1 MYTFQPLAD
10 IPVDHAGLFII
21 CMGCFMWLAIVLMND
36 AEEFF
41 VNFFF
46 VVIVVAIAYGV
57 SFHWTD
63 QTPKTFKNEQ
73 VVGELVGFQPE
84 GYKEKS
90 GKSYVD
96 RHYMYIVYSVN
107 GQQVILQAQTG
118 QTYPERV
125 TLYKN

>member
-118 QTYPERV
+118 KTYPERV